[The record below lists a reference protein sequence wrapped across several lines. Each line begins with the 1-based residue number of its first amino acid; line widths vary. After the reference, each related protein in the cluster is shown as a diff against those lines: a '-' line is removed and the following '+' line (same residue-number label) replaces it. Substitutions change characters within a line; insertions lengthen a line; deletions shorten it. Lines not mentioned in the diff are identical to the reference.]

1 MVNIKFKFHDMKSFI
16 AACAAS
22 AVAAHGYSSHHHHPS
37 YQTSSTYDPWTAS
50 QSVGVSTT
58 TGWYSPYQQY
68 SPPKIAFNPGTSKET
83 EFAICQF
90 PKQEG
95 LMSTPSVADKG
106 AFIKFAQAPGKATS
120 VKIYFPLCLSCP

>member
-1 MVNIKFKFHDMKSFI
+1 MKSFV
-16 AACAAS
+16 AACAA
-22 AVAAHGYSSHHHHPS
+22 AVVAADSYGHGHYGHHHHPS

-50 QSVGVSTT
+50 QSVGASTT

-90 PKQEG
+90 DTTAHSIISSG
-95 LMSTPSVADKG
+95 TDSY
-106 AFIKFAQAPGKATS
+106 IKFAQAPGKATS
-120 VKIYFPLCLSCP
+120 VKIKTTVGVANT

>member
-1 MVNIKFKFHDMKSFI
+1 MKSFI
-16 AACAAS
+16 AACVAS

-50 QSVGVSTT
+50 ASVTSSTT

-90 PKQEG
+90 PDQSSKIF
-95 LMSTPSVADKG
+95 SDPTVAAAKSA

-120 VKIYFPLCLSCP
+120 VKIYFPNCISCPNMKAG